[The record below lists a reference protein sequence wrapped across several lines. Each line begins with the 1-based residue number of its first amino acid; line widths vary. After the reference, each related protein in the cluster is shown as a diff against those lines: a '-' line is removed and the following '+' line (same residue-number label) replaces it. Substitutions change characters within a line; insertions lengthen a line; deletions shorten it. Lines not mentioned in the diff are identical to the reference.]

1 MGVSLEA
8 MAGKGARK
16 YAAKIPAMKT
26 SYKAAESRA
35 KASYGRLP
43 FGPTRKGNYSRAWE
57 FMPANY
63 DAKVVP
69 GLERKWSENWVAKM
83 RE

>member
-1 MGVSLEA
+1 MAVSLEA
-8 MAGKGARK
+8 LASKGERK
-16 YAAKIPAMKT
+16 YGAKISAMKT

-35 KASYGRLP
+35 KTAYGKLP
-43 FGPTRKGNYSRAWE
+43 FGPTRKGNYEKAWA